1 MNVEIRTEAAQFLSW
16 GIHKS
21 DFLCSVLLTLPL
33 HSGKA
38 AADVTAEDDI
48 SSDKAV
54 AVVKGRFYFCQK
66 LLQLTIILLLKK
78 YV

>member
-1 MNVEIRTEAAQFLSW
+1 MEIRTKATQFFW
-16 GIHKS
+16 VRHKS

-38 AADVTAEDDI
+38 AADVTTDVDI

-54 AVVKGRFYFCQK
+54 AVSVKGRFYFCQK
-66 LLQLTIILLLKK
+66 LLWLTVILLLKK